1 MKETREDIV
10 QDVFFAIWENRSR
23 ISVKTS
29 ARSYLVTCARNHC
42 LNYLQRNH
50 ERYYESLIQE
60 QIPIYAES
68 SEELYT
74 WEELQTLLRQALDK
88 LPENYR
94 LAFEKNRFENKSYGE
109 IAEEMQI
116 SIRTVERYK
125 NKATELLKTELKD
138 YLPLF
143 IGWLFNRKGVPPSP
157 FIVVY
162 RWSNQIFTP
171 QVKAGSHQTSGWRAV
186 DKSHPSPL
194 KLKRHGSRFRNY
206 LKGIAFKSAAVPF
219 FKRTRKK
226 VVEVGITS
234 KPSNLLNW

>member
-1 MKETREDIV
+1 MERNHTKAINVDLLLEQITTEDNRLAFHRLFELYYPALCMYAKRFITDKETREDIV

-68 SEELYT
+68 SDELYT

-143 IGWLFNRKGVPPSP
+143 IGWAFLQERGPPPS
-157 FIVVY
+157 
-162 RWSNQIFTP
+162 
-171 QVKAGSHQTSGWRAV
+171 
-186 DKSHPSPL
+186 
-194 KLKRHGSRFRNY
+194 
-206 LKGIAFKSAAVPF
+206 
-219 FKRTRKK
+219 
-226 VVEVGITS
+226 
-234 KPSNLLNW
+234 

>member
-1 MKETREDIV
+1 MERNHTKAINVDLLLEQITTEDNRLAFHRLFELYYPALCMYAKRFITDKETREDIV

-50 ERYYESLIQE
+50 ERYYESLIQ
-60 QIPIYAES
+60 
-68 SEELYT
+68 ELYT

-143 IGWLFNRKGVPPSP
+143 IGWLF
-157 FIVVY
+157 
-162 RWSNQIFTP
+162 
-171 QVKAGSHQTSGWRAV
+171 
-186 DKSHPSPL
+186 
-194 KLKRHGSRFRNY
+194 
-206 LKGIAFKSAAVPF
+206 
-219 FKRTRKK
+219 
-226 VVEVGITS
+226 
-234 KPSNLLNW
+234 

>member
-1 MKETREDIV
+1 
-10 QDVFFAIWENRSR
+10 
-23 ISVKTS
+23 
-29 ARSYLVTCARNHC
+29 
-42 LNYLQRNH
+42 
-50 ERYYESLIQE
+50 YESLIQE

-143 IGWLFNRKGVPPSP
+143 IGWLF
-157 FIVVY
+157 
-162 RWSNQIFTP
+162 
-171 QVKAGSHQTSGWRAV
+171 
-186 DKSHPSPL
+186 
-194 KLKRHGSRFRNY
+194 
-206 LKGIAFKSAAVPF
+206 
-219 FKRTRKK
+219 
-226 VVEVGITS
+226 
-234 KPSNLLNW
+234 

>member
-1 MKETREDIV
+1 MERDHTKAINVDLLLEQITTEDNKLAFHRLFELYYPALCMYAKRFISDKRTREDIM
-10 QDVFFAIWENRSR
+10 QDVFFAIWENRKR

-74 WEELQTLLRQALDK
+74 WEELQTLLRKALDK

-94 LAFEKNRFENKSYGE
+94 LAFEMNRFENKSYGE

-143 IGWLFNRKGVPPSP
+143 IGWLF
-157 FIVVY
+157 
-162 RWSNQIFTP
+162 
-171 QVKAGSHQTSGWRAV
+171 
-186 DKSHPSPL
+186 
-194 KLKRHGSRFRNY
+194 
-206 LKGIAFKSAAVPF
+206 
-219 FKRTRKK
+219 
-226 VVEVGITS
+226 
-234 KPSNLLNW
+234 

>member
-1 MKETREDIV
+1 MKGGVYRMLT
-10 QDVFFAIWENRSR
+10 VFFAIWENRSR

-60 QIPIYAES
+60 QILIYAES

-94 LAFEKNRFENKSYGE
+94 LAFEKNRCENKSYGE

-143 IGWLFNRKGVPPSP
+143 IGWLF
-157 FIVVY
+157 
-162 RWSNQIFTP
+162 
-171 QVKAGSHQTSGWRAV
+171 
-186 DKSHPSPL
+186 
-194 KLKRHGSRFRNY
+194 
-206 LKGIAFKSAAVPF
+206 
-219 FKRTRKK
+219 
-226 VVEVGITS
+226 
-234 KPSNLLNW
+234 